1 LLLQLAKGCA
11 YLFDKNIYHRD
22 LKTENI
28 LIADKGRF
36 KGNLELKLSDFGFAK
51 MVAEE

>member
-1 LLLQLAKGCA
+1 MLQLAKGCG

-28 LIADKGRF
+28 LITDQGTLWPIKV
-36 KGNLELKLSDFGFAK
+36 S
-51 MVAEE
+51 